1 MNTLLS
7 QAAPMPPPGLL
18 ARITWHWHHNPKL
31 ELWLAWWTMV
41 GFYQLFGVVFVLLA
55 HVMPPPEPYADT
67 TKVAQWFNHNHHGL
81 LIGFGICFL
90 ISGLTASC
98 NALIAYSLRRMSI
111 SRAFAYSYIA
121 LYSLS
126 AIPGMLITAIALSVG
141 AMRPDRDPALL
152 SWLYD
157 LGFMAF
163 DGTMGVFLIGT
174 LIWMI
179 AILIDKNN
187 VLPKWFGYLNIC
199 NLITEFVVAPA
210 WISKHGAFAWN
221 GIITFWIDTAVFVV
235 YTVAFLTVLRKMI
248 VREDFGDGP
257 LTR

>member
-1 MNTLLS
+1 
-7 QAAPMPPPGLL
+7 
-18 ARITWHWHHNPKL
+18 
-31 ELWLAWWTMV
+31 
-41 GFYQLFGVVFVLLA
+41 
-55 HVMPPPEPYADT
+55 
-67 TKVAQWFNHNHHGL
+67 
-81 LIGFGICFL
+81 
-90 ISGLTASC
+90 
-98 NALIAYSLRRMSI
+98 
-111 SRAFAYSYIA
+111 
-121 LYSLS
+121 
-126 AIPGMLITAIALSVG
+126 
-141 AMRPDRDPALL
+141 
-152 SWLYD
+152 
-157 LGFMAF
+157 MAF

-221 GIITFWIDTAVFVV
+221 GVITFWIDTAVFVV
-235 YTVAFLTVLRKMI
+235 YTVAFITVLRKMI